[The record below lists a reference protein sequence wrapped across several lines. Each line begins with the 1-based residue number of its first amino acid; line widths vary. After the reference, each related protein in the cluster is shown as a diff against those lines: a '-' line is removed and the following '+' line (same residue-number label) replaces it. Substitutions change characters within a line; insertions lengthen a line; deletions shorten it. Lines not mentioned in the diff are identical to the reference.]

1 MHLVYD
7 HRGFIQWLDN
17 SVLRRFVPYS
27 GEGFALLLP
36 SKYNPSRE
44 KEYPGQ
50 TLRCASPCQC
60 SLRLGQGAGPLQ
72 CIYPC
77 QWVLTI
83 AMYMLQV

>member
-1 MHLVYD
+1 MADMHLCY
-7 HRGFIQWLDN
+7 HHLGFIQWLDN

-50 TLRCASPCQC
+50 TLRCMGPCHY
-60 SLRLGQGAGPLQ
+60 SLRLGQHWG
-72 CIYPC
+72 
-77 QWVLTI
+77 
-83 AMYMLQV
+83 QVSCSAFTLVNGF